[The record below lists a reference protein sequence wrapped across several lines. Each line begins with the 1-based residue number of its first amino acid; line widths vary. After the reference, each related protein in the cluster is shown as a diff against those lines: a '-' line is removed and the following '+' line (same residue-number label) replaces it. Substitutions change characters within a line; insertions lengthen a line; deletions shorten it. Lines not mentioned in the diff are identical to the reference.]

1 MNRRYA
7 QVRWHLH
14 CSVFVDAAVKARCS
28 ALWGMSSAIHAMV
41 SRAMLPTIE
50 GSMHSGAR
58 QESLKIGA
66 IDTAD

>member
-1 MNRRYA
+1 
-7 QVRWHLH
+7 
-14 CSVFVDAAVKARCS
+14 VFVDAAVKARCS